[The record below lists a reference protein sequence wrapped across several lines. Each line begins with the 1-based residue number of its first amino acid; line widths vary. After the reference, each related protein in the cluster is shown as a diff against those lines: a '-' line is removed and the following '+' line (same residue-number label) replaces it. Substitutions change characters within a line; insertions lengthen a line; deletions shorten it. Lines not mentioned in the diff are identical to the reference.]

1 MLKLHQAM
9 ALLFLNYREN
19 SIVFLSFLLV
29 FCFFL
34 RFESTFSLMVEVT
47 LLRKLIH
54 AIAYK
59 DDAAAYKE
67 LFLLYH
73 KRLLNFS
80 ITITH
85 SKESSEEV
93 VSDVFMKI
101 WLNRK
106 VLPAIEN
113 FHLYIYIATK
123 NLSINKILKE
133 RKQGHFSLQE
143 TIIDVKNIY
152 EDPEQLMITSEMQKR
167 IRSVIQ
173 ALPPK
178 CRLIFKLIRE
188 DGLKYKEV
196 AELLNLSL
204 KTVENQMTI
213 AIKKISDSIR
223 FDIVRTMN

>member
-1 MLKLHQAM
+1 
-9 ALLFLNYREN
+9 
-19 SIVFLSFLLV
+19 
-29 FCFFL
+29 
-34 RFESTFSLMVEVT
+34 MVEDT
-47 LLRKLIH
+47 LLRKLIT

-101 WLNRK
+101 WTNRK

-123 NLSINKILKE
+123 NLSINKALKE
-133 RKQGHFSLQE
+133 KKRESFSLDE
-143 TIIDVKNIY
+143 IAIDVKSIY
-152 EDPEQLMITSEMQKR
+152 SDPEQLMITSEMQKR
-167 IRSVIQ
+167 IRSAIQ

-178 CRLIFKLIRE
+178 CQLIFKLIKE
-188 DGLKYKEV
+188 DGLKHKEV

-204 KTVENQMTI
+204 KTIENQMTI
-213 AIKKISDSIR
+213 AIRKISEVIR
-223 FDIVRTMN
+223 FDFVRNMN